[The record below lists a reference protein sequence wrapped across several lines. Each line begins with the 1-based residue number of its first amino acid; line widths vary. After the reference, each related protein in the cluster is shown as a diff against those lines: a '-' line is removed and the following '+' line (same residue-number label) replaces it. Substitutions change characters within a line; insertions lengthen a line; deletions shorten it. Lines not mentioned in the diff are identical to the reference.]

1 MKTVLKFT
9 LPAALLAALAIGGAP
24 ISLAQSDEDLSQRV
38 SRMEDQMQQLMGQV
52 EQLTFEVRRLQGQ
65 RKSGEFSEPGQPG
78 QPAQQKKRQVAAAQQ
93 EQAPQQEPSDQGV
106 EQIEGDT
113 QYTQAPV
120 RTVGDDD
127 LPEGQVK
134 KAPGPK
140 ILGTI
145 SGSSYRQGNNGGY
158 QPDGNGEFQGQVL
171 VPPGGGGNDDQVQ
184 GRVLVPPSNS
194 GAGNDDQVQ
203 GRVLVPPSNSN
214 GSQDVVPQAASDGN
228 GEDNGDGTGLMPEKV
243 ESAALGGAASASGD
257 PEAIYERSYESL
269 LRRQFND
276 AEVGFR
282 GFLEQHRDH
291 SLAGNAQYWLG
302 ETYYVQGD
310 YKQAAQAFLSGYR
323 DFPKS
328 RKAPDSLLKLGLSL
342 NRLGQKEQACAAYM
356 QVGSQF
362 PKAVEVR
369 KRAQSEIKRAG
380 C

>member
-9 LPAALLAALAIGGAP
+9 LPAAILMAFAVSGAAP
-24 ISLAQSDEDLSQRV
+24 SLAQSDDELAGRI

-65 RKSGEFSEPGQPG
+65 RKSGDLG
-78 QPAQQKKRQVAAAQQ
+78 QPAKQKKRQAAAAQ
-93 EQAPQQEPSDQGV
+93 EPVESQGV

-113 QYTQAPV
+113 QYTQQPL
-120 RTVGDDD
+120 RTIGENED
-127 LPEGQVK
+127 LPEGVVQR
-134 KAPGPK
+134 APGPK
-140 ILGTI
+140 ILGTLP
-145 SGSSYRQGNNGGY
+145 SSDYQQGSDGAAQGGGGY
-158 QPDGNGEFQGQVL
+158 DQNGQFQGQVL
-171 VPPGGGGNDDQVQ
+171 VPPGGGGGDGQVLVPPVAGNGDDQVQ
-184 GRVLVPPSNS
+184 SRVIVAPSNDS
-194 GAGNDDQVQ
+194 GGGGGND
-203 GRVLVPPSNSN
+203 LV
-214 GSQDVVPQAASDGN
+214 
-228 GEDNGDGTGLMPEKV
+228 PEKV
-243 ESAALGGAASASGD
+243 ETVALGSSASGD

-282 GFLEQHRDH
+282 SFLEQHRDH

-328 RKAPDSLLKLGLSL
+328 RKAVDSLLKLGLSL

-362 PKAVEVR
+362 PKAAEAR